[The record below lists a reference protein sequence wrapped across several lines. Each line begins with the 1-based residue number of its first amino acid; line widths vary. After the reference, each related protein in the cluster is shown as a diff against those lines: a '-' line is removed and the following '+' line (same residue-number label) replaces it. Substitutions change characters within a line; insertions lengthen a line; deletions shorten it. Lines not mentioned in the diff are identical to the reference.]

1 MLQYKAG
8 RFHKDGMAFAIPDG
22 FLLDV
27 TYDFTFEGLALWSPD
42 KTVFVEVGFDTNRKD
57 PRKDLENYFEPGTDS
72 DLQIRGSLKQV
83 EVNGLAGFRAWY
95 ISIGSSF
102 IEYRLGL
109 PAGGLLWLTF
119 KQEGVSVEQ
128 LLQSE
133 HLRAVLEGVRVES
146 TQM

>member
-57 PRKDLENYFEPGTDS
+57 PRKDLEHYFEPGTDS

-119 KQEGVSVEQ
+119 KQEGVPVEP

-133 HLRAVLEGVRVES
+133 HLAAVLAQVQRE
-146 TQM
+146 TTLQ